1 MPNQPPTRHGLSLP
15 LLVLACLV
23 LLIALLLDILSLNQ
37 ANAASPLT
45 DTQLLTYSD
54 MEMLPLEQQKFEED
68 PEEKY
73 P

>member
-1 MPNQPPTRHGLSLP
+1 